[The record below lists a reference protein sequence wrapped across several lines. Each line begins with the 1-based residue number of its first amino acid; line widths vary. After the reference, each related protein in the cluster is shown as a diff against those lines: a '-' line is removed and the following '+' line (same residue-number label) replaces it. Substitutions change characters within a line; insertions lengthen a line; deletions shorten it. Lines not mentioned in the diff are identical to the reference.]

1 MTNHLPMNTTHEYTD
16 DQIQTAIDRA
26 CVAVPACRISLAN
39 WTKDW
44 REEKAQ
50 RLSIAKTFLAALFD
64 EPTQPSPPMIRLR
77 LPSEKPTREDGD
89 KDGEIGTYGPE
100 GINFCKWDSDI
111 SDVHFWLPGS
121 LPDDI
126 LPREP
131 TQEETWQAEFEKCF
145 PDFDLTKQDTGG
157 YLHAHAA
164 TAWRAFLAAKKG
176 GAK

>member
-1 MTNHLPMNTTHEYTD
+1 MLPEGWRPLLD
-16 DQIQTAIDRA
+16 GE
-26 CVAVPACRISLAN
+26 SLEIGDEV
-39 WTKDW
+39 WMKKDYKW
-44 REEKAQ
+44 HTSKVGGDMPRTVEHP
-50 RLSIAKTFLAALFD
+50 KTRTRRPL
-64 EPTQPSPPMIRLR
+64 PTQVNAQPSPPMIRLR

-126 LPREP
+126 LSREP
-131 TQEETWQAEFEKCF
+131 TQEEKWQAEFEACF
-145 PDFDLTKQDTGG
+145 PDFDLTKQHGGG

-164 TAWRAFLAAKKG
+164 TAWRVFLAAKKG

>member
-50 RLSIAKTFLAALFD
+50 RLSIAKAFLLA
-64 EPTQPSPPMIRLR
+64 
-77 LPSEKPTREDGD
+77 
-89 KDGEIGTYGPE
+89 
-100 GINFCKWDSDI
+100 I
-111 SDVHFWLPGS
+111 S
-121 LPDDI
+121 
-126 LPREP
+126 EP
-131 TQEETWQAEFEKCF
+131 TQEEKWRAEFEKCF
-145 PDFDLTKQDTGG
+145 PDFDLTKQQDGG